1 MRKISI
7 VLLAVALSLALA
19 VPTLAGPGTVVLK
32 TDGDITARF
41 GASIRAIPT
50 LEDNW
55 DFGLFDDTGDTGWL
69 THGTEAGTVGQ
80 DYVRTE
86 QRIYFNFAKKDIW
99 SVYIALENDT
109 VYDQNAIDRFRDT
122 NEFEFNIER
131 IAAGIHLPWLKST
144 FYTGWD
150 AYGVSPQSGAVY
162 LDDDPGFW
170 LKGKDGNV
178 NWQVGYHKK
187 KNGRNQATGN
197 AALGGTDGEFNAD
210 SPFQASKNLDRI
222 VYDVKV
228 GVNLAEGQDI
238 AGAYVLDHASNFQIS
253 YLTGQ
258 YSGKFGGLNVFG
270 EFAYRFGDA
279 QDTLGQTA
287 FAELDVAAWEAFLYA
302 DVDLSESVG
311 FKFVPMA
318 VFHYASG
325 DDDPNDND
333 LEGWQAVTATQ
344 RFGKFFGSE
353 FSILTDGNTAIGTLL
368 YSLYPELI
376 GTINTGGIAGVAKGD
391 APGFWSAGVGLNF
404 TPVLDYNIITKA
416 YYMEYA
422 EEQPSIGLNN
432 ADIGV
437 AWETVLTKP
446 LDKNMTVQLAA
457 SFLFPGDAIKDRT
470 TARDGGATPGYTG
483 SDDTLIKLAAE
494 LKWSF

>member
-7 VLLAVALSLALA
+7 VLLAVALSFALVLPA
-19 VPTLAGPGTVVLK
+19 TAGPGTVVLK

-50 LEDNW
+50 LEQDW
-55 DFGLFDDTGDTGWL
+55 DFGIESDTGNAAFL
-69 THGTEAGTVGQ
+69 AHGTEAGTVGQ

-109 VYDQNAIDRFRDT
+109 IYDQNAIDRFRNT

-150 AYGVSPQSGAVY
+150 AYGVSPQSGSIY

-170 LKGKDGNV
+170 LKGKDGTV

-187 KNGRNQATGN
+187 KNSRVGATGDTTQS
-197 AALGGTDGEFNAD
+197 GTDGDFNAD
-210 SPFQASKNLDRI
+210 TPFFASKNLDRI
-222 VYDVKV
+222 IYDVKV
-228 GVNLAEGQDI
+228 GVDVAEGQSV
-238 AGAYVLDHASNFQIS
+238 AGIYVLDHAPNYQIS
-253 YLTGQ
+253 YLAGQ
-258 YSGKFGGLNVFG
+258 YSGKFGGLNLFG

-279 QDTLGQTA
+279 QDRTGLTA
-287 FAELDVAAWEAFLYA
+287 FSEYDVAAYEAFLYA
-302 DVDLSESVG
+302 DIDLSESVG

-318 VFHYASG
+318 VFQYASG
-325 DDDPNDND
+325 DDDLSDND
-333 LEGWQAVTATQ
+333 LEGYQAATDTH

-353 FSILTDGNTAIGTLL
+353 FSILTDGNTVVGTIL
-368 YSLYPELI
+368 YTMFPELI
-376 GTINTGGIAGVAKGD
+376 GTIDTGGIAGIANGD
-391 APGFWSAGVGLNF
+391 APGLWAAGIGLNF
-404 TPVLDYNIITKA
+404 TPFLDYNIITKA

-422 EEQPSIGLNN
+422 EEQPAIGLNN
-432 ADIGV
+432 SDIGV

-446 LDKNMTVQLAA
+446 LDKNMRVQFAA
-457 SFLFPGDAIKDRT
+457 SFLFPGDAIEDRT
-470 TARDGGATPGYTG
+470 FSLAGVRA
-483 SDDTLIKLAAE
+483 DDTAIKLVSE